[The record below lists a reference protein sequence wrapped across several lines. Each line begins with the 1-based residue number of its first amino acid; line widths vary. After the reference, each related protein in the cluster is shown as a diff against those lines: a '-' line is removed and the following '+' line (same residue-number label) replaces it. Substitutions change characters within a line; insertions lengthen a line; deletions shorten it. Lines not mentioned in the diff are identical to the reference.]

1 MTDPVV
7 GTTVAHYEVLAKLG
21 GGGMGVV
28 YTARDT
34 KLGRRVALK
43 FLPAQWSHDESAK
56 QRFVREAQAAS
67 ATDHRNICTIHD
79 IDTAPDG
86 RLFIVMAQYDGPT
99 LKERLEQGPLPTE
112 EAIEIAAQ
120 LAEGLAR
127 AHAQGVVHRDVKPG
141 NIILTEDGLR
151 ILDFGLARFA
161 GSLNLTFEGS
171 TLGTVAY
178 MSPEQS
184 RGDDPDA
191 RSDIWSIGVVLYEM
205 LTGELPFRGGYPE
218 AITHAI
224 RTDQTPALHK
234 RSGEN
239 LDALERVIRRALEK
253 DPSQRYQ
260 SARDLVKDLRLIQ
273 GRTLPIDLRTGT
285 IVVDPTS
292 KPQHRSFW
300 TRRVVMAAA
309 AAVVAIA
316 GTLTWIFL
324 PVEGV
329 PIVVAPVVN
338 QTGYAELEPY
348 RLALTQELVAEL
360 SDSSVVRVFPYDRLL
375 QIIRRFRLAGEDV
388 SSRDALQA
396 ISGSTH
402 AQQIVVPT
410 LLYENG
416 SWRARLEFRQ
426 PVTAINEAT
435 IETPSVT
442 SSLVKDTAYGLVP
455 ALTEVINAHFVNAS
469 YRQRLQAWA
478 SRLTKKGPAEAQHHL
493 ASLDAAAQF
502 ERGIDAY
509 ERLEYAAALRDFTSA
524 TQSDPANPMVAAWK
538 SRAAWLMR
546 QDRVAV
552 EAADAAMRLLTP
564 ETAPST
570 ALFARAVSAE
580 ARRETAM
587 AEARYRELAA
597 MHRDDSLSM
606 LELAAFQDRATRNR
620 DAIASFQQIVAGGD
634 VLIRPR
640 IDLCRLYVRI
650 NESAS
655 AKEYGRQALEAAV
668 RLGDRAM
675 QAQALFCLTDA
686 LRVGTPEERKQARV
700 HAKAAS
706 DLVQAISGE
715 YQRSRAGYYV
725 GLAAWAEG
733 AVPEAITEWELAVQE
748 ARRTGNLQ
756 LEPLLLMNLGV
767 AEERRGRRARA
778 ENYYRDAYMA
788 YELLGDN
795 ARAAQIQ
802 ANRGALLIEYSDHPD
817 EGRRDVENAL
827 AVARKLGDRTFE
839 MFCLQMVGVHD
850 RYAGRHAD
858 AVRAFNQAVAISRE
872 RDLKDD
878 LALLTADVARAQFD
892 VGDYAGAR
900 GLFTE
905 ALRDGSGRRAT
916 EIRIRLA
923 ATLLN
928 LGDPAAAD
936 ELRRASDA
944 VTKGAGDP
952 GLAALLHTANGQ
964 MALRS
969 GRLEEARGEFAAAAA
984 LWVDDQPD
992 AAAVEARMYLGVV
1005 DLTEGQLAAA
1015 KRSLESTLAQAR
1027 RMGRYNL
1034 EVRSRLY
1041 LARLAL
1047 AQHRPDDALDLLKPV
1062 PPDGQRV
1069 VGAPLQMEIAQ
1080 VREAAVKGEEHLV
1093 SKGS

>member
-1 MTDPVV
+1 MTDPLV
-7 GTTVAHYEVLAKLG
+7 GTTIAHYEVLGTLG

-43 FLPAQWSHDESAK
+43 FLPPQWSHDESAK
-56 QRFVREAQAAS
+56 QRFIREAQAAS

-99 LKERLEQGPLPTE
+99 LKQKLEQGPLPTE
-112 EAIEIAAQ
+112 DAIEIAAQ

-161 GSLNLTFEGS
+161 GALNLTFEGS

-224 RTDQTPALHK
+224 RTEPTPALHK

-239 LDALERVIRRALEK
+239 LDAVERVIRRLLEK
-253 DPSQRYQ
+253 DPAQRYQ

-285 IVVDPTS
+285 IVVDQGAQPR
-292 KPQHRSFW
+292 HRNLW
-300 TRRVVMAAA
+300 TRRVVIAAA
-309 AAVVAIA
+309 AAMVAIA
-316 GTLTWIFL
+316 GTLTWLFL

-329 PIVVAPVVN
+329 PIVIAPVVN

-348 RLALTQELVAEL
+348 RLALTHELVTEL

-375 QIIRRFRLAGEDV
+375 QIIRRFRVAGEDV
-388 SSRDALQA
+388 SNRDALQA

-402 AQQIVVPT
+402 AQQIIVPT

-426 PVTAINEAT
+426 PTTAINDAT
-435 IETPSVT
+435 IETASVT

-455 ALTEVINAHFVNAS
+455 ALAEAVNAHFVNTS
-469 YRQRLQAWA
+469 YRRRLHTWA
-478 SRLTKKGPAEAQHHL
+478 SRLAKQPSEATHHSA
-493 ASLDAAAQF
+493 ASLDAAAEF

-509 ERLEYAAALRDFTSA
+509 ERLEYAAALREFTNA
-524 TQSDPANPMVAAWK
+524 ARTDPANPLAQAWR

-552 EAADAAMRLLTP
+552 EAADAALRLLTP
-564 ETAPST
+564 ETAPAT
-570 ALFARAVSAE
+570 TLFTRAVSAE
-580 ARRETAM
+580 ARRDTAM
-587 AEARYRELAA
+587 AEALYRELAA
-597 MHRDDSLSM
+597 MHQNDSPSM
-606 LELAAFQDRATRNR
+606 LELAAFQDRATKNR
-620 DAIASFQQIVAGGD
+620 DAIASFQQVVAAGD

-650 NESAS
+650 NESAN

-668 RLGDRAM
+668 RLGDRAI

-706 DLVQAISGE
+706 DLLQALSAD
-715 YQRSRAGYYV
+715 YQLSRAGYYV
-725 GLAAWAEG
+725 GLALWADG
-733 AVPEAITEWELAVQE
+733 AVPEAIAEWELAVQR
-748 ARRTGNLQ
+748 ARRIGNVQ
-756 LEPLLLMNLGV
+756 LEPLLLMNIGV

-778 ENYYRDAYMA
+778 EDYYRDTYRA

-802 ANRGALLIEYSDHPD
+802 ANRGALLIEYGDDPD
-817 EGRRDVENAL
+817 DGRRDVENAL

-850 RYAGRHAD
+850 RNAGRHAD
-858 AVRAFNQAVAISRE
+858 AVRAFNQAIAISRE

-878 LALLTADVARAQFD
+878 LALLTADVGRAQFD
-892 VGDYAGAR
+892 VGDYAEAR
-900 GLFTE
+900 RLFTE

-944 VTKGAGDP
+944 VTKGPGDP
-952 GLAALLHTANGQ
+952 GLAALLHTTNGQ
-964 MALRS
+964 MTLRS
-969 GRLEEARGEFAAAAA
+969 GRIEEARGEFAASAA

-992 AAAVEARMYLGVV
+992 AAAVEARLYLGVI
-1005 DLTEGQLAAA
+1005 DLMEGHLAAA

-1069 VGAPLQMEIAQ
+1069 VGASLQMEIAQ
-1080 VREAAVKGEEHLV
+1080 VREAAVKGEGRVV
-1093 SKGS
+1093 SKRT